1 MKPGTALTAL
11 RRHGGVAGLPGQQT
25 RWLISYTAQLASDV
39 SCWQRDRVHIEK
51 VFDSVAAATIV
62 QTLILGHDLTTD
74 DIASITINM
83 SDKEAHVVDN
93 RDMPAVNLQYLIAVM
108 ILDGM
113 ESFTSA
119 DDEARI
125 DD

>member
-1 MKPGTALTAL
+1 
-11 RRHGGVAGLPGQQT
+11 VA
-25 RWLISYTAQLASDV
+25 S
-39 SCWQRDRVHIEK
+39 
-51 VFDSVAAATIV
+51 ATIV
-62 QTLILGHDLTTD
+62 QTLFLGHDLTTD

-83 SDKEAHVVDN
+83 SDKEAHVVNN

>member
-1 MKPGTALTAL
+1 M
-11 RRHGGVAGLPGQQT
+11 
-25 RWLISYTAQLASDV
+25 
-39 SCWQRDRVHIEK
+39 
-51 VFDSVAAATIV
+51 AAATIV

-93 RDMPAVNLQYLIAVM
+93 RDMPAVNLQDLIAVM

-125 DD
+125 DY

>member
-1 MKPGTALTAL
+1 M
-11 RRHGGVAGLPGQQT
+11 
-25 RWLISYTAQLASDV
+25 
-39 SCWQRDRVHIEK
+39 
-51 VFDSVAAATIV
+51 AAATIV

>member
-1 MKPGTALTAL
+1 M
-11 RRHGGVAGLPGQQT
+11 
-25 RWLISYTAQLASDV
+25 
-39 SCWQRDRVHIEK
+39 
-51 VFDSVAAATIV
+51 AAATIV

-119 DDEARI
+119 DHEARI

>member
-1 MKPGTALTAL
+1 M
-11 RRHGGVAGLPGQQT
+11 
-25 RWLISYTAQLASDV
+25 AS
-39 SCWQRDRVHIEK
+39 
-51 VFDSVAAATIV
+51 ATIV
-62 QTLILGHDLTTD
+62 QTLFLGHDLTTD

-83 SDKEAHVVDN
+83 SDKEAHVIDN

>member
-1 MKPGTALTAL
+1 M
-11 RRHGGVAGLPGQQT
+11 
-25 RWLISYTAQLASDV
+25 
-39 SCWQRDRVHIEK
+39 
-51 VFDSVAAATIV
+51 AAATIV

-125 DD
+125 DA

>member
-1 MKPGTALTAL
+1 M
-11 RRHGGVAGLPGQQT
+11 
-25 RWLISYTAQLASDV
+25 AS
-39 SCWQRDRVHIEK
+39 
-51 VFDSVAAATIV
+51 ATIV
-62 QTLILGHDLTTD
+62 QTLFLGHDLTTD

>member
-1 MKPGTALTAL
+1 M
-11 RRHGGVAGLPGQQT
+11 
-25 RWLISYTAQLASDV
+25 AS
-39 SCWQRDRVHIEK
+39 
-51 VFDSVAAATIV
+51 ATIV
-62 QTLILGHDLTTD
+62 QTLFLGHDLTTD

-83 SDKEAHVVDN
+83 SDKEAHVVNN

>member
-1 MKPGTALTAL
+1 
-11 RRHGGVAGLPGQQT
+11 
-25 RWLISYTAQLASDV
+25 
-39 SCWQRDRVHIEK
+39 